1 MGNTADTKASWN
13 HAQVA
18 VSLAEGNLL
27 CPSLNTR
34 GTKFNVNWMPKFS
47 RNWRLQTLAT
57 RRNITKVRSF
67 YWTEINIMLS
77 EKDRWDAVDCSIQEP
92 LACNSD
98 DEKCI
103 KRAVKESKAL
113 KLESKKPAKS
123 RSPLS
128 LRSRTIL
135 NNSFMSRRVVIP
147 ASRPKVELG
156 PSEYCFHC
164 GRSGHFAQNCQ
175 APIPVSSAGKTFWSW
190 TAARMFQRAIW
201 SNFWFWWSFCEWQL
215 IWYE

>member
-1 MGNTADTKASWN
+1 MSFSALVSQAIDYRFTLVFRIKAQSHAMGKTADTKASWN

-67 YWTEINIMLS
+67 YWTEINIMFA
-77 EKDRWDAVDCSIQEP
+77 EKYRWDAVDCSIQEP

-128 LRSRTIL
+128 ALPQEPY
-135 NNSFMSRRVVIP
+135 NSQQFLHV
-147 ASRPKVELG
+147 
-156 PSEYCFHC
+156 
-164 GRSGHFAQNCQ
+164 
-175 APIPVSSAGKTFWSW
+175 
-190 TAARMFQRAIW
+190 
-201 SNFWFWWSFCEWQL
+201 
-215 IWYE
+215 